1 MRRRDRILLPIK
13 AIAIIASFA
22 LLVAYVPA
30 LAADGDVTAQTGNPA
45 LTTSQTAPVSVG
57 SDDYT
62 KTEVVY
68 AKLSATG
75 YKEGIYV
82 VNSFD
87 SKGFDTCTDYGAYTQ
102 VTNLTDEQ
110 DLSVSG
116 GGVTFDRPQGRFYY
130 QGDLAPT
137 TALPWDVTI
146 AYKLDGRE
154 VTAEEL
160 GGSSGKL
167 EMQMVIKPNAN
178 ADKTFSDNYLLQISG
193 TFPGDRAG
201 DIQASDATIAQS
213 GTDTV
218 VTFMLLPGQSA
229 TYTVTADVSDFKFDG
244 FQLSGVPLKFAL
256 DLDSMGDTSS
266 MTAGITQLQSA
277 ISSLN
282 SGASSLSSGATSI
295 GDGLDTIASQN
306 DTLTSGSSQI
316 ASGISSAS
324 DGAGELATSV
334 NDELIPGVE
343 SLASGSQQHYDG
355 LGAQAAAKQQDADT
369 VSAKLASAQAA
380 YKQAVEDYTNAVATC
395 VAGGGDPSSDPAVLA
410 AAGTM
415 NDALTNWMMYQS
427 AAAGLQA
434 AAESLDGAQSGYA
447 GINGGLQSMVD
458 SSSGESIYALGAGTT
473 QLSSGL
479 ATLDEQYALFD
490 SGVQSYTGGVS
501 TLASNYS
508 EFESGVSSLASG
520 TSALSSQTA
529 TLDKD
534 IIAGMKD
541 ELSKYLNSDFTPTSF
556 VDSRNTN
563 IKQVQFVMTTESIT
577 YDEPEAEN
585 TDEQTTTL
593 WDRFLALFS

>member
-22 LLVAYVPA
+22 LLAAYVPA
-30 LAADGDVTAQTGNPA
+30 LAADGDATAQTGNPA

-110 DLSVSG
+110 DLSVSD
-116 GGVTFDRPQGRFYY
+116 GGVTFDRPEGRFYY

-178 ADKTFSDNYLLQISG
+178 ADKTFADNYLLQISG

-213 GTDTV
+213 GTDNV

-277 ISSLN
+277 ISSLD

-324 DGAGELATSV
+324 DGAGELA
-334 NDELIPGVE
+334 
-343 SLASGSQQHYDG
+343 DG
-355 LGAQAAAKQQDADT
+355 LDQMSAGASQT
-369 VSAKLASAQAA
+369 
-380 YKQAVEDYTNAVATC
+380 
-395 VAGGGDPSSDPAVLA
+395 
-410 AAGTM
+410 AAGSS
-415 NDALTNWMMYQS
+415 QF
-427 AAAGLQA
+427 
-434 AAESLDGAQSGYA
+434 AESLDAAANADTSQVDAQLAQAQQAYGAALTTVSEHMAAGTLTQQDIAALDAAAQSLAAASGASGGAQGAKQAAAGFSSGYSDLNS
-447 GINGGLQSMVD
+447 GIQDL
-458 SSSGESIYALGAGTT
+458 SSSMGTAASGADE
-473 QLSSGL
+473 LSSGL

-508 EFESGVSSLASG
+508 EFENGVSSLASG

-541 ELSKYLNSDFTPTSF
+541 ELSKYLNSDFTPESF

-563 IKQVQFVMTTESIT
+563 IKQVQFVMTTDPIT
-577 YDEPEAEN
+577 YDEPEAEG

-593 WDRFLALFS
+593 WERFLALFS